1 MTIQFRQPPT
11 YGEPL
16 LHPKTQNTGTSWYR
30 WFQQIE
36 LGTPPASEVSVTVGA
51 SPFIYTAPRQGF
63 MIVNGGAVTIIFFS
77 RTSGTFYNTGQIAG
91 TFSMS
96 QGDVLKVMYTV
107 APQMTFV
114 PS

>member
-36 LGTPPASEVSVTVGA
+36 LGTPPASEVSIPVGV
-51 SPFIYTAPRQGF
+51 SPFEFAAPRQGF
-63 MIVNGGAVTIIFFS
+63 VIVNGGAVSIIFFS
-77 RTSGTFYNTGQIAG
+77 RTTGVFYNTGQVSG

-96 QGDVLKVMYTV
+96 QSDVLKVMYTS
-107 APQMTFV
+107 PPTMTFV